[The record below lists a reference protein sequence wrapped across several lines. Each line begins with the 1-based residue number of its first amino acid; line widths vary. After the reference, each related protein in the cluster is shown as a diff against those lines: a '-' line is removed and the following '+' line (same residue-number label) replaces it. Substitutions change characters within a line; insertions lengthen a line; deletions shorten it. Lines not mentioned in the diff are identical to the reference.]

1 MQMAEEHAQLTMS
14 GLSRTEQLDLL
25 DHLPPGAAEVR
36 TDDLPPG
43 ELGEPVTALVLIT
56 LTIASLTGIGTW
68 LSSRGKDVEMSFGI
82 KVPGVSGSFTFK
94 AKSGE
99 SGEQM
104 AQRIEDE
111 HGVQVARE

>member
-1 MQMAEEHAQLTMS
+1 MAEEHAQLTMS

-56 LTIASLTGIGTW
+56 LTIASLTGIGAW

-82 KVPGVSGSFTFK
+82 KVPGISGSFSFK

-99 SGEQM
+99 TGEQM

>member
-1 MQMAEEHAQLTMS
+1 MAEEHAQLTMS
-14 GLSRTEQLDLL
+14 GLSRSEQLDLL

-36 TDDLPPG
+36 TEDLPPG
-43 ELGEPVTALVLIT
+43 ELGEPVTALVLIAV
-56 LTIASLTGIGTW
+56 TIAALTGIGAW

-99 SGEQM
+99 TGEGM
-104 AQRIEDE
+104 ARRLEEQ
-111 HGVQVARE
+111 GVPVSRV